1 MKSHFSCDSP
11 HSIIA
16 AGSTEKVQL
25 LEQLEK
31 PLHSWVPRWPDPAS
45 SLEWEHWLLCPM
57 LYGSA
62 SLQLFSCKLVGS
74 CWVNFPG
81 KVDTSLQ
88 GTGNTLET
96 WPWGPGDGVL
106 A

>member
-1 MKSHFSCDSP
+1 MKIHFSCDSP

-31 PLHSWVPRWPDPAS
+31 LLHSWVPRWPDPAS

-88 GTGNTLET
+88 ETGNTLET
-96 WPWGPGDGVL
+96 WPRRPGDGVL